1 MLHASAGRPSSP
13 PVKSCNA
20 LLAAPEGLAINSS
33 MQLLRLS
40 EVETSSADRVFRYSL
55 TRIALLFLGV
65 ICLGIALLL
74 IHWEGRLE
82 PLHYI
87 AYYIFAVLL
96 LGLALLRKFLLARF
110 QPSNWLAR
118 MHHTNLLIQFRSYL
132 NYSLAAEDLT
142 VVSIPYQNIR
152 SARLVRERSKIPAQD
167 GTTERTRG
175 LIELELAGDLAPLSE
190 ALADEIAKPSPRQ
203 KTWYGYTSAL
213 YRHYP
218 VRMVS
223 PPFLQVEW
231 SAVPG
236 PKVFLEALRAYTT
249 VAPPVVVSE
258 DFAHIDSLNREEQE
272 MRLRELD
279 QRGETI
285 AAVYLARKLYG
296 YDLTQAEGFIRGL
309 RD

>member
-1 MLHASAGRPSSP
+1 
-13 PVKSCNA
+13 
-20 LLAAPEGLAINSS
+20 

-55 TRIALLFLGV
+55 TRVALLFLGV
-65 ICLGIALLL
+65 ICLGTALLL

-110 QPSNWLAR
+110 RPSNWLVR
-118 MHHTNLLIQFRSYL
+118 MHHANLPIQFRSYL
-132 NYSLAAEDLT
+132 NYSLPAEDLT

-152 SARLVRERSKIPAQD
+152 SARLIRERCTIPAQD
-167 GTTERTRG
+167 GDTERTRR
-175 LIELELAGDLAPLSE
+175 LVELELAGDLAPLSE
-190 ALADEIAKPSPRQ
+190 ALAAEIAKPAPRQ
-203 KTWYGYTSAL
+203 KTWYGHTSTL

-236 PKVFLEALRAYTT
+236 PKLFLEALRAHTT
-249 VAPPVVVSE
+249 VAPPVMVSE
-258 DFAHIDSLNREEQE
+258 DFAEIDSLNREEQE
-272 MRLRELD
+272 RRLRELD

-285 AAVYLARKLYG
+285 AAVYLARKLYR

-309 RD
+309 RK